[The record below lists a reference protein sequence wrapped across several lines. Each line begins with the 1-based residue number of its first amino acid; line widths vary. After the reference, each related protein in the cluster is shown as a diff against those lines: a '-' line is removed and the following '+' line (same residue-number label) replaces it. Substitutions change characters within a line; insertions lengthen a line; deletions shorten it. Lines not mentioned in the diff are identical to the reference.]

1 MRVSLPLQISVSLG
15 SLVALAGCQAAPM
28 AGSSSSEEPE
38 PTPAEAS
45 EMQESPDQ
53 KATTDDAVG
62 TDEAAD
68 ASYADGGYEATGGYQ
83 SPNGPETIAV
93 SVTVTDGVI
102 SAVEVTPQ
110 PTNDTTERYQ
120 GMFAGGIADEV
131 VGKSLDEADVSRVAG
146 SSLTSGGFQS
156 ALESIRQDAKA
167 S

>member
-45 EMQESPDQ
+45 EMQESADQ
-53 KATTDDAVG
+53 EATTDD
-62 TDEAAD
+62 AAD